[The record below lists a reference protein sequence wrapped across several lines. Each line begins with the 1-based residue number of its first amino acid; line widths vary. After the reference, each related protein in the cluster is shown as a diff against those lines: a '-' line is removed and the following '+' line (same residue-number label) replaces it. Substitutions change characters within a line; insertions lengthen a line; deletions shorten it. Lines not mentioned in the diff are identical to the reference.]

1 MTPLSVFI
9 ITLNEESN
17 LPRCLASLEG
27 IADEIVVV
35 DSESVDR
42 TREIAEAA
50 GAKVIVHPWAGFVGQ
65 KNFAIEQCRHDWAL
79 SIDADEEISPELR
92 ASLLKL
98 KAELSAQ
105 PMEGQSFAYAMPRRV
120 WYIDRWIWHGDWYP
134 DYVIRLFYRPK
145 CRFKGGAVHESLEY
159 PGQLGRV
166 SGDLLHYTYK
176 DREDHLARVRHY
188 SQLWARGQ
196 WESGKRVGALAPY
209 GRAFFRFIRNYLLR
223 RGFLDGRRGLQIASI
238 CSYEVWLKYRHLSRK
253 KPAG

>member
-35 DSESVDR
+35 DSNSKDS
-42 TREIAEAA
+42 TREIAVRA
-50 GAKVIVHPWAGFVGQ
+50 GAKVVEHAWAGFVGQ
-65 KNFAIEQCRHDWAL
+65 KNFAIEQCTHDWAL

-98 KAELSAQ
+98 KAELNSPPA
-105 PMEGQSFAYAMPRRV
+105 PGEPFAYAMPRRV

-134 DYVIRLFYRPK
+134 DYVIRLFYRPE
-145 CRFKGGAVHESLEY
+145 CRFQGGAVHESLHF
-159 PGQLGRV
+159 PGDVGRMT
-166 SGDLLHYTYK
+166 GDLLHYTYK
-176 DREDHLARVRHY
+176 DRADHLQRVKHY
-188 SQLWARGQ
+188 SGLWASGQ
-196 WESGKRVGALAPY
+196 RAAGKRAGPLAPY
-209 GRAFFRFIRNYLLR
+209 GRALFRFIRFYLLR

-238 CSYEVWLKYRHLSRK
+238 CSYEVWLKYSQLRSK
-253 KPAG
+253 SSG